1 VTILHVLGGDA
12 MGGCERLSIDLAA
25 EYAEQGLT
33 QAVLFYGAEGSG
45 PAWRAFEALGV
56 TPYRIDYDGKPVHFV
71 WALARLC
78 RRLGVQAVLTH
89 GFGMHL
95 LIAAGARLGGARR
108 VLALV
113 GNPPPAE
120 PVLLRRVRRRAHLAR
135 PFVTREIACSRYV
148 RELMLREYRLPPDR
162 VVVVHNW
169 VRVNE
174 IARRAGKAR
183 AARQAAIARGD
194 ESADPVMLMVARL
207 DPIKDHATVIRA
219 MALLQGANRGLR
231 LRLVGDGSIR
241 KTLEA
246 LADELGLADRV
257 EFLGAREDIPEQLGR
272 ADLFVYGTTVD
283 EGFGIVLAEAM
294 AAGLPIVCTDVRPC
308 AEVLDEGRA
317 GVLVQSGSPQAM
329 AEGMRVLMND
339 PGRAGQ
345 LAAQALA
352 VACARYGVAR
362 AADEIKRI
370 VQT

>member
-1 VTILHVLGGDA
+1 MSILHVLGGDA

-25 EYAEQGLT
+25 AYAAQGLT
-33 QAVLFYGAEGSG
+33 QAVLFYGAAGSG

-56 TPYRIDYDGKPVHFV
+56 TPYRIGYDGKPFHFV

-78 RRLGVQAVLTH
+78 RQLGVQAVLTH

-95 LIAAGARLGGARR
+95 LIAAGARLGGAGR

-120 PVLLRRVRRRAHLAR
+120 PALLRRVRWRAHLAR
-135 PFVTREIACSRYV
+135 PLVTREIACSRYV
-148 RELMLREYRLPPDR
+148 RERMLREYRLPPDR

-174 IARRAGKAR
+174 IARRADEAR
-183 AARQAAIARGD
+183 SARQAAIGRGD

-219 MALLQGANRGLR
+219 MALLQGTNPELR

-241 KTLEA
+241 KALEA
-246 LADELGLADRV
+246 LAKELGLADRV
-257 EFLGAREDIPEQLGR
+257 EFLGARGDIPEQLGR

-294 AAGLPIVCTDVRPC
+294 GAGLPIVCTDVGPC
-308 AEVLDEGRA
+308 AEVLDDGRVA
-317 GVLVQSGSPQAM
+317 VLVRPNSAEAM
-329 AEGMRVLMND
+329 AEGLRVTLSDAHSAEQM
-339 PGRAGQ
+339 
-345 LAAQALA
+345 AAVALA
-352 VACARYGVAR
+352 VSRERYDVKR